1 MKIWKYKLEIT
12 VFISG
17 AVIMIFELV
26 WSRILWPYFWTSIFI
41 WTSLIGIILWSLS
54 LGYYIWW
61 KMSDKN
67 PSYNT
72 LSMIIFLSA
81 ISIWIILV
89 VKWFLLSFLQKNL
102 IDIRIMSTL
111 ASIILFLPTSVLLGM
126 VFPFAAKLKLNSL
139 DDSWKTI
146 GNLNAVSTTWS
157 ILWTFLAWF
166 YLIPHFWT
174 NNLLVIISIILIFLC
189 IFVYFWNKKLKVFSL
204 IAFIFTLY
212 SVSEINLS
220 YEKNWFID
228 IDTAY
233 NRVWIY
239 DFTDLETW
247 KTAKVMWINNEN
259 HSSMFLDSDELV
271 NDYTKY
277 YHLAKHFNPD
287 FKKTLMLWWAWYSY
301 PKDFLSRYSESIIDV
316 IEIDPKITE
325 LAKKYFRLK
334 DNPRLTTYHEDGR
347 AYLNKTEKKYDVIFW
362 DAFSSHYSLP
372 YQLTTKEAIQKKYD
386 ILNEDGV
393 VVLNIISSVEWKT
406 GKFLRAEYFTYKSIF
421 PQVYIFPVRKPENWT
436 EVQNIILVA
445 LKSDKKYSF
454 NSSDKELNGYLE
466 HLWKKDIPNDL
477 PLITDD
483 FAPVDYYISE
493 II

>member
-1 MKIWKYKLEIT
+1 
-12 VFISG
+12 
-17 AVIMIFELV
+17 MIFELV

-220 YEKNWFID
+220 YEKNWFI
-228 IDTAY
+228 
-233 NRVWIY
+233 
-239 DFTDLETW
+239 E
-247 KTAKVMWINNEN
+247 
-259 HSSMFLDSDELV
+259 
-271 NDYTKY
+271 
-277 YHLAKHFNPD
+277 
-287 FKKTLMLWWAWYSY
+287 
-301 PKDFLSRYSESIIDV
+301 
-316 IEIDPKITE
+316 
-325 LAKKYFRLK
+325 
-334 DNPRLTTYHEDGR
+334 
-347 AYLNKTEKKYDVIFW
+347 
-362 DAFSSHYSLP
+362 
-372 YQLTTKEAIQKKYD
+372 
-386 ILNEDGV
+386 
-393 VVLNIISSVEWKT
+393 
-406 GKFLRAEYFTYKSIF
+406 
-421 PQVYIFPVRKPENWT
+421 PVRNFF
-436 EVQNIILVA
+436 Q
-445 LKSDKKYSF
+445 
-454 NSSDKELNGYLE
+454 GYL
-466 HLWKKDIPNDL
+466 W
-477 PLITDD
+477 
-483 FAPVDYYISE
+483 A
-493 II
+493 